1 MEEIRNH
8 QHSLSLWQELPSL
21 LVELSPPERSPPP
34 PSFWRIGNKSIFETS
49 RRVKK
54 RANKRLRKQISYSDI
69 DDKID
74 HLFQGIIEAFEREDN
89 EVEVDINNEDEGDV
103 SLLFIGSDDGS
114 SEVDEDE
121 DDDDDSLPDLIPA
134 EDDSDWE
141 DEGIADCDWFI
152 DMNSLVVLLHRF
164 GLGENLH

>member
-1 MEEIRNH
+1 MIFTC
-8 QHSLSLWQELPSL
+8 
-21 LVELSPPERSPPP
+21 VASPAVAPAAA
-34 PSFWRIGNKSIFETS
+34 FTNKFPFKVFPKI
-49 RRVKK
+49 
-54 RANKRLRKQISYSDI
+54 NWYKRLRKQISYSDI

-89 EVEVDINNEDEGDV
+89 EAEEDINNEDEGDV

-134 EDDSDWE
+134 EEDSDWE

-164 GLGENLH
+164 GLGENLHWIFTKLLI